1 MPRQKDPA
9 WASHTVVIEKEE
21 NKAGIAVTVKGWKC
35 RYCKKYFWNHAL
47 MRLFEHLTFDSA
59 MCTSGI
65 DPCSRLQVEDSVIDA
80 ARSACL
86 DKAIAKSSEKKRVAE
101 SDEVEA
107 AGDRERAEKVQSKLH
122 NTTVE
127 VCEVNGALADFFDGL
142 GIAHAKVCVA
152 PVKIVISHS
161 ARLLGRRKGPADTA
175 IHAKILG

>member
-35 RYCKKYFWNHAL
+35 RYCKTYFWNHAL

-101 SDEVEA
+101 SDDVEA
-107 AGDRERAEKVQSKLH
+107 AGDRERAEKVQSKLR
-122 NTTVE
+122 NKTVE

-142 GIAHAKVCVA
+142 ESRMPRFASPQLKLLSHIVHA
-152 PVKIVISHS
+152 
-161 ARLLGRRKGPADTA
+161 GGPQTDGNPCEENSGVTS
-175 IHAKILG
+175 